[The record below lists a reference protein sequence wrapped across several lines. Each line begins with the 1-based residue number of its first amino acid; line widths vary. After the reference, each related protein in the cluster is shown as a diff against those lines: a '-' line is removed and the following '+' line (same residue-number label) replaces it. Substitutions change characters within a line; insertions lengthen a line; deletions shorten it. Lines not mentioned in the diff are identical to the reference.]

1 MPVFEYIAL
10 SPQGKTS
17 KGTIDAENIRVARQ
31 RLRAQGVFPTDIKEG
46 MAARKAATRDIRKY
60 FQSDR
65 VSTGDLAIAT
75 RQLATLSGAGLPLV
89 AALAA
94 LADQTE
100 AVTLKRVIIDVKE
113 KVEEGSSLAK
123 AMGNFPKSFPK
134 LYINM
139 VASGE
144 ASGTLDAVLDNLADY
159 LEGQLELQRKVTSA
173 LTYPALMLVIC
184 TLVVVVLLV
193 FVVPK
198 IVDIFIKQKI
208 ALPVPTRIMLGISN
222 GIVNWWWLIAAGI
235 FGAISLLRWY
245 YRQPQGRQVIDR
257 FILSVPIYGP
267 IFVKV
272 NTARVMRTLGT
283 LLSSGVGLL
292 GALEITRN
300 LVSNVHLVKTL
311 EDAREGVQ
319 EGRSLAKEFSKSG
332 LFPPMVGHMIAIGE
346 KSGELESMLGKVGKI
361 YESEVNAVLGGI
373 TRIIEP
379 LMMVGVGIVVFSI
392 VMSVLMPMTELIN
405 MVQQ

>member
-1 MPVFEYIAL
+1 
-10 SPQGKTS
+10 
-17 KGTIDAENIRVARQ
+17 
-31 RLRAQGVFPTDIKEG
+31 
-46 MAARKAATRDIRKY
+46 
-60 FQSDR
+60 
-65 VSTGDLAIAT
+65 
-75 RQLATLSGAGLPLV
+75 
-89 AALAA
+89 
-94 LADQTE
+94 
-100 AVTLKRVIIDVKE
+100 
-113 KVEEGSSLAK
+113 
-123 AMGNFPKSFPK
+123 
-134 LYINM
+134 
-139 VASGE
+139 
-144 ASGTLDAVLDNLADY
+144 
-159 LEGQLELQRKVTSA
+159 
-173 LTYPALMLVIC
+173 MLVIC